1 MTYIHTVEFILQ
13 NLLFPL
19 NKSISCTV
27 TPKNIIYLISED
39 NMLNFKVSE
48 NYFYFEGN
56 AQLDNG
62 QTPHSPVTINLPN
75 TRQKL
80 GF

>member
-1 MTYIHTVEFILQ
+1 
-13 NLLFPL
+13 
-19 NKSISCTV
+19 
-27 TPKNIIYLISED
+27 
-39 NMLNFKVSE
+39 MLNFKVSE
-48 NYFYFEGN
+48 NHFYFEGN